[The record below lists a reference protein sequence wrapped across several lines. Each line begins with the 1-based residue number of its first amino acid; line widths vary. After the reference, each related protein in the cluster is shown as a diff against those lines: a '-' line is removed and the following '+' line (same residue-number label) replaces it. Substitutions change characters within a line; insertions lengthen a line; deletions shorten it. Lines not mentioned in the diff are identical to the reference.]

1 MEKARR
7 LAAAL
12 LVALAMAAP
21 AWGAPD
27 SADCLKGGQEAL
39 GRRDFSQAAQLF
51 TACAKAHPRRADVHY
66 WLGMAH
72 FLAHEPPQ
80 AMAAF
85 ARCLELD
92 PKHPQALAMLG
103 KLYSFDR
110 QKLVQAHQLLD
121 KALALRPDLEDA
133 RFDLA
138 RVYALQGQYDKSF
151 QEFDHLFQGEL
162 RFALYH
168 TELGKI
174 LLAMGLIPQARQE
187 FERAL
192 TLHPGFE
199 PAARELRALDK
210 EPPPPDDQAK

>member
-1 MEKARR
+1 MAGSRWW
-7 LAAAL
+7 LAGAL
-12 LVALAMAAP
+12 LAVLMTTPAVAGQDGAA
-21 AWGAPD
+21 
-27 SADCLKGGQEAL
+27 CLQGGQEAL

-51 TACAKAHPRRADVHY
+51 QACAQAHPRRAEAHY

-72 FLAHEPPQ
+72 FLAHEPQKAIP
-80 AMAAF
+80 AF

-92 PKHPQALAMLG
+92 PKHPQALAMQG

-110 QKLVQAHQLLD
+110 QKLDQAHRLLD
-121 KALALRPDLEDA
+121 QALALRPDLEDA

-138 RVYALQGQYDKSF
+138 RVLALEGQYDQSF
-151 QEFDHLFQGEL
+151 QEFNHLFQNEL

-192 TLHPGFE
+192 VLHPGFE
-199 PAARELRALDK
+199 PAHRELRALDK
-210 EPPPPDDQAK
+210 EPRPEDGKAK